1 LRQPRSLLIKAQ
13 PRRTGG
19 GRGGSGFL
27 TVAHSSSDSNFPVA
41 GLVLRR
47 RGLAA
52 ELRRRGLGAGLRLAL
67 RVGEALMVFF
77 FDFFLNFWTFK
88 KEMLAYPSQ
97 HFKFFYCAFLV
108 SNAPCSQKKESC

>member
-1 LRQPRSLLIKAQ
+1 LRQPRSLWIKAQ

-52 ELRRRGLGAGLRLAL
+52 ERRRGLGAGLRLAL
-67 RVGEALMVFF
+67 RVGEALIVFF
-77 FDFFLNFWTFK
+77 SLIFF
-88 KEMLAYPSQ
+88 
-97 HFKFFYCAFLV
+97 
-108 SNAPCSQKKESC
+108 